1 MDRPIILTA
10 HQPVYMPWLGLFHK
24 IALADVFCYFDIV
37 QYQKKDYN
45 NRNKIKT
52 KNGELWLS
60 VPVQSKNHLEKN
72 VSEILIIQDEWV
84 KKHIKS
90 IELNYKKTPFFD
102 LYFPRIK
109 SILINESEKSLGW
122 LNFQLLE
129 YFLACLDINTPVV
142 KASDYNFKG
151 RGSDLV
157 LDMCIE
163 LGADKYIFGEQGKNY
178 ADIGSFKE
186 AGIEVY
192 FQKYKHPIYKQVGW
206 GFIPYMSIIDL
217 LFNKGNE
224 SFKILMSKNDQY
236 VA

>member
-1 MDRPIILTA
+1 MILTA
-10 HQPVYMPWLGLFHK
+10 HQPVYLPWLGLFHK
-24 IALADVFCYFDIV
+24 IALADLFCYYDIV

-72 VSEILIIQDEWV
+72 VSEILIIQNDWV

-90 IELNYKKTPFFD
+90 IELNYKKSPFFN
-102 LYFPRIK
+102 LYFPKIK
-109 SILINESEKSLGW
+109 SILISESKKSLGQ

-129 YFLACLDINTPVV
+129 YFLECLNINTPIV

-151 RGSDLV
+151 KRSDLV

-178 ADIGSFKE
+178 ASIDSFEDEGIG
-186 AGIEVY
+186 VY
-192 FQKYKHPIYKQVGW
+192 FQKYIHPTYRQHGRLFV
-206 GFIPYMSIIDL
+206 PNMSIIDL
-217 LFNKGNE
+217 LFNEGEN
-224 SFKILMSKNDQY
+224 SYNILISDNITKL
-236 VA
+236 

>member
-1 MDRPIILTA
+1 MILTA
-10 HQPVYMPWLGLFHK
+10 HQPVYLPWMGLFHK
-24 IALADVFCYFDIV
+24 IALADLFCYFDIV

-72 VSEILIIQDEWV
+72 VSEILIIQDECV

>member
-1 MDRPIILTA
+1 MILTA
-10 HQPVYMPWLGLFHK
+10 HQPVYLPWLGLFHK
-24 IALADVFCYFDIV
+24 IALADLFCYFDIV

>member
-1 MDRPIILTA
+1 MILTA
-10 HQPVYMPWLGLFHK
+10 HQPVYLPWLGLFHK
-24 IALADVFCYFDIV
+24 IALADLFCYFDIV

-72 VSEILIIQDEWV
+72 VSEILIIQNDWV

-90 IELNYKKTPFFD
+90 IELNYKKSPFFN
-102 LYFPRIK
+102 LYFPKIK
-109 SILINESEKSLGW
+109 SILISESKKSLGQ

-129 YFLACLDINTPVV
+129 YFLECLNINTPIV

-151 RGSDLV
+151 KGSDLV

-178 ADIGSFKE
+178 ASIDSFEDEGIG
-186 AGIEVY
+186 VY
-192 FQKYKHPIYKQVGW
+192 FQKYIHPTYKQIGW
-206 GFIPYMSIIDL
+206 DFLPYMSIIDL
-217 LFNKGNE
+217 LFNSGE
-224 SFKILMSKNDQY
+224 DSYKILMSKNEQCIL
-236 VA
+236 

>member
-1 MDRPIILTA
+1 
-10 HQPVYMPWLGLFHK
+10 
-24 IALADVFCYFDIV
+24 
-37 QYQKKDYN
+37 
-45 NRNKIKT
+45 
-52 KNGELWLS
+52 
-60 VPVQSKNHLEKN
+60 
-72 VSEILIIQDEWV
+72 
-84 KKHIKS
+84 
-90 IELNYKKTPFFD
+90 LNYKKTPFFD